1 MSNVHRLSTAVG
13 GDAATEVVAPTG
25 AGVDGL
31 VATGSPVSPYATGLD
46 GSVGGSDPAGDAGR
60 MRVAG
65 EAEGSLAG
73 TNSQIIPQ
81 ASASGGVHGGIS
93 GAAGRAAGRM
103 IVGAVRGANPHTP
116 DGLPATPAWVQVL
129 LEEAGATLLALPHTG
144 YTTRLRQGG
153 LEWVRDAV
161 ALAPGSGDGRV
172 RPAAPSG
179 AMIDRMDQVLAWV
192 SLIPDGK
199 QVLRRV
205 VGARALVH
213 PLTGRHLFA
222 WRRLG
227 TALGAD
233 HKAVQ
238 RWHAQGLDII
248 TRALNAP
255 LGRMRGEGGRAAGL
269 QALSRLAQPG
279 AQMTVGGA
287 RLHKPA

>member
-1 MSNVHRLSTAVG
+1 MSNVHRLSTAIG
-13 GDAATEVVAPTG
+13 GDAGAAAPATADAG
-25 AGVDGL
+25 AGGQ
-31 VATGSPVSPYATGLD
+31 A
-46 GSVGGSDPAGDAGR
+46 
-60 MRVAG
+60 
-65 EAEGSLAG
+65 EAL
-73 TNSQIIPQ
+73 
-81 ASASGGVHGGIS
+81 
-93 GAAGRAAGRM
+93 GAAGAAISPTAKPVGGPAQHLRPVVSGAGERVGGEAGGRGQP
-103 IVGAVRGANPHTP
+103 INSQSVPQAATPRPPAGANPHTP

-161 ALAPGSGDGRV
+161 ALAPGSGDGRM
-172 RPAAPSG
+172 RPAVPSG
-179 AMIDRMDQVLAWV
+179 VLIDRMDRVLAWV
-192 SLIPDGK
+192 SLIPDGN

-238 RWHAQGLDII
+238 RWHAQGLEVI
-248 TRALNAP
+248 TRALNASP
-255 LGRMRGEGGRAAGL
+255 RAGRGQGT
-269 QALSRLAQPG
+269 QP
-279 AQMTVGGA
+279 
-287 RLHKPA
+287 PP

>member
-1 MSNVHRLSTAVG
+1 M
-13 GDAATEVVAPTG
+13 TG
-25 AGVDGL
+25 
-31 VATGSPVSPYATGLD
+31 
-46 GSVGGSDPAGDAGR
+46 R
-60 MRVAG
+60 
-65 EAEGSLAG
+65 
-73 TNSQIIPQ
+73 
-81 ASASGGVHGGIS
+81 ASGGAI
-93 GAAGRAAGRM
+93 
-103 IVGAVRGANPHTP
+103 RGANPHTP

-179 AMIDRMDQVLAWV
+179 ASIDQMDRVLAWV

-238 RWHAQGLDII
+238 RWHAQGLEII
-248 TRALNAP
+248 TRALNTRALNALP
-255 LGRMRGEGGRAAGL
+255 GRMAG
-269 QALSRLAQPG
+269 
-279 AQMTVGGA
+279 
-287 RLHKPA
+287 